1 MIEIKKKVD
10 VIIVGCGPAGSW
22 CAKRLAELGVDVLV
36 LDRNEEIG
44 TPVRCGEGLSET
56 VEKRLKFKLPEYCI
70 AQRIDGAFV
79 YAPNGKYVEVKGFG
93 YVLERKMFDKWLAIE
108 ASNAGAK
115 IISKSFVYDLVK
127 EDGKIVG
134 VRANIIGEDYEIR
147 GRVIVGADG
156 VESMIAKKAGI
167 NTTCSPLL
175 IDSGF
180 EYELSNIN
188 LRDEHKLEIFLGSE
202 IAPRGYVWIFP
213 KGKNRAN
220 VGVGII
226 GSSEKGAR
234 FYLDKFIAEREDLR
248 KGSIIEVKGGGIP
261 VGGFLKSMVKD
272 NVLLVGD
279 AAHQVNPIHG
289 GGMGEAMSA
298 SEIAAK
304 VIKKALD
311 KNDLKILDEYNKLW
325 WKERGNTLKKIEK
338 LREIVEKLSDEQLNK
353 LAEALEGEDIYE
365 ITHGNYIKLVRILL
379 KLGFKL
385 VGF

>member
-1 MIEIKKKVD
+1 MIKIDNEFD

-22 CAKRLAELGVDVLV
+22 CAKRLAEYGLDVIA

-56 VEKRLKFKLPEYCI
+56 IEKRLNFKLPSYCI
-70 AQRIDGAFV
+70 AQKINGAFV

-115 IISKSFVYDLVK
+115 ILAKSYVYDVIKDGEKIIGVK
-127 EDGKIVG
+127 
-134 VRANIIGEDYEIR
+134 ANVIGEDIKIK
-147 GRVIVGADG
+147 GRIIVGADG
-156 VESMIAKKAGI
+156 VESMIAKKVGI

-175 IDSGF
+175 VDSGF
-180 EYELSNIN
+180 EYELSNIK
-188 LRDEHKLEIFLGSE
+188 LRDENKLEIFLGNE

-226 GSSEKGAR
+226 GSNEKGAR
-234 FYLDKFIAEREDLR
+234 YYLDKFIASREELK
-248 KGSIIEVKGGGIP
+248 KGSVIEVKGGAIP
-261 VGGFLKSMVKD
+261 VGGFLKDMVKD

-289 GGMGEAMSA
+289 GGMGEAMTA
-298 SEIAAK
+298 SDIAAK
-304 VIKKALD
+304 VIKKAIE
-311 KNDLKILDEYNKLW
+311 KNDIEILKEYNKMW

-365 ITHGNYIKLVRILL
+365 ITHGNYLKLVKILL

-385 VGF
+385 AGF